1 MKEKYNS
8 EDVNDW
14 TFTRV
19 NYILFSI
26 GVLLVFFGYLLM
38 YTGEVT
44 SYQSVRVAPF
54 FLVIGYC
61 VIIPVSLL
69 YKK

>member
-19 NYILFSI
+19 NYILFSV

-38 YTGEVT
+38 YTGGVT
-44 SYQSVRVAPF
+44 SYQAITVAPF
-54 FLVIGYC
+54 FLVVGYC
-61 VIIPVSLL
+61 IFIPVSLL

>member
-1 MKEKYNS
+1 MKEKYNK
-8 EDVNDW
+8 EYVNDW
-14 TFTRV
+14 TFTTA
-19 NYILFSI
+19 NYVLFFI
-26 GVLLVFFGYLLM
+26 GVLFVIFGYLLM

>member
-14 TFTRV
+14 TFTKV
-19 NYILFSI
+19 NYILFLI

-38 YTGEVT
+38 HTGEVT
-44 SYQSVRVAPF
+44 SYQAIKIAPL

-61 VIIPVSLL
+61 VFIPVSLL

>member
-1 MKEKYNS
+1 VKEKYNS

-44 SYQSVRVAPF
+44 SYQAITIAPF
-54 FLVIGYC
+54 FLVVGYC
-61 VIIPVSLL
+61 VFIPVSLL

>member
-1 MKEKYNS
+1 MKEKYNK
-8 EDVNDW
+8 EYVNDW
-14 TFTRV
+14 TFTTT
-19 NYILFSI
+19 NYVLFFI
-26 GVLLVFFGYLLM
+26 GVLFVFFGYLLM

-44 SYQSVRVAPF
+44 SYQSVTVAPF
-54 FLVIGYC
+54 FLVVGYC

>member
-1 MKEKYNS
+1 MKEKYNKEYVS
-8 EDVNDW
+8 DW
-14 TFTRV
+14 TFTTT
-19 NYILFSI
+19 NYVLFFI

-44 SYQSVRVAPF
+44 SSQSVTIAPF

-61 VIIPVSLL
+61 VFIPVSLL

>member
-1 MKEKYNS
+1 MKEKYNKK
-8 EDVNDW
+8 DVNDW
-14 TFTRV
+14 TFTKI
-19 NYILFSI
+19 NYILFFI

-44 SYQSVRVAPF
+44 SYQSIIIAPF

-61 VIIPVSLL
+61 ILIPVSIL